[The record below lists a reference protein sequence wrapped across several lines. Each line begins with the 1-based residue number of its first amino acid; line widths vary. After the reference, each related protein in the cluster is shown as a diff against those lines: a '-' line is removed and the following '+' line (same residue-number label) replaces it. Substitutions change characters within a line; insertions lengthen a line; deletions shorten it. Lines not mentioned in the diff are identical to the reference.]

1 MHKPKVN
8 RVSRGGRIMDSMDL
22 ENQIVNLDYKIKDMD
37 CSFEN
42 ETNELKK
49 EIKIIKKTL
58 QYHQDLMHYIGDSI
72 IELNKHLTKK

>member
-49 EIKIIKKTL
+49 EIKIIKKIAM
-58 QYHQDLMHYIGDSI
+58 DLDLDLDLAMD
-72 IELNKHLTKK
+72 LALVMTKKI